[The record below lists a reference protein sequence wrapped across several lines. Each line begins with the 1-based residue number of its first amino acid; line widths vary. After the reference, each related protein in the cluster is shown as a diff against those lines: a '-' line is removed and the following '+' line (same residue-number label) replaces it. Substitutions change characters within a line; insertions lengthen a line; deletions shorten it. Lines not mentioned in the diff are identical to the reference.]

1 MEIIRNESSGKN
13 YFILFCILILAV
25 LPFLILNYFNQP
37 TPEDF
42 FFGEET
48 RTFGFSKAY
57 RSFYKFWGGRFFGY
71 ILVAVNPLYF
81 KSLAGYKLAT
91 LLMILIYI
99 STLYFFISEF
109 TKGNLT
115 YSEKSVFTL
124 SVFFV
129 FLYSMPSAGQGFYWL
144 VSVIYYN
151 LGMVSLMLAI
161 IFYSRIDKTVEPGKK
176 IIYTATCVFFS
187 AATAGSNELAAI
199 TLLLLAFLSALRKIF
214 FVKKFGLTDFI
225 ILVAVI
231 ISVYI
236 AFTSPENFKRA
247 GYYENSRNIFYSVN
261 NSAIFLTKEILKWI
275 FFSPLLI
282 ITFIL
287 IPLCIKFC
295 DKGIYKVNPYSITAL
310 SLVILYLQTFLV
322 FWSTGNAPYD
332 RILNFLF
339 FTFIILWFY
348 SVAAIIF
355 KFRERINVLYSKIPA
370 FVPATAVLLL
380 LLTLTAENNI
390 KTAYLEIFNGSA
402 MKYDDEM
409 KSRYSYITESKTDTV
424 IIGRI
429 TEIPKSFFLLDI
441 SNDPNVFY
449 NQGYSRY
456 FNKKAI
462 YIKDN

>member
-1 MEIIRNESSGKN
+1 MNLIRNESSDKN
-13 YFILFCILILAV
+13 YFILFCILILT
-25 LPFLILNYFNQP
+25 LIPFLILNYFNQP

-81 KSLAGYKLAT
+81 KSFAGYKLAT

-99 STLYFFISEF
+99 SALYFFISEF
-109 TKGNLT
+109 TKVNLT
-115 YSEKSVFTL
+115 FFEKSLLTL

-144 VSVIYYN
+144 VSAIYYN
-151 LGMVSLMLAI
+151 LGMVFLMLATV
-161 IFYSRIDKTVEPGKK
+161 FYSRIDKTDEPLKK
-176 IIYTATCVFFS
+176 KFYTAACIFFS

-199 TLLLLAFLSALRKIF
+199 TLTILALLSSYRKIF
-214 FVKKFGLTDFI
+214 FVKKFGLSDFV
-225 ILVAVI
+225 ILVSVI

-247 GYYENSRNIFYSVN
+247 GYYENSRNLLYSFN
-261 NSAIFLTKEILKWI
+261 NSAVFLSEEILKWI

-287 IPLCIKFC
+287 IPVFRKSCS
-295 DKGIYKVNPYSITAL
+295 DGIYKTNPLLITAL
-310 SLVILYLQTFLV
+310 SLLILYTQTFIV

-339 FTFIILWFY
+339 FTFIVLWFY
-348 SVAAIIF
+348 LLAVLIN
-355 KFRERINVLYSKIPA
+355 KFRERIDIIYNKIPA
-370 FVPATAVLLL
+370 FISVTAILLL
-380 LLTLTAENNI
+380 LLTLTFENNI
-390 KTAYLEIFNGSA
+390 KTAYQEIIDGSA
-402 MKYDDEM
+402 KKYDDEM
-409 KSRYSYITESKTDTV
+409 KTRYSYIAESKTDTV
-424 IIGRI
+424 IIRKI
-429 TEIPKSFFLLDI
+429 TEVPKSFFLLDI
-441 SNDPNVFY
+441 SNDPGVFY
-449 NQGYSRY
+449 NQGYSRF